1 MGTLGN
7 RQLGQWDTPWCKGYE
22 ILQINLLLTG
32 SQISPA
38 IQKEPIEKQEQ
49 DAGNKGSCG
58 ILGNMTTI
66 CNEEILIAAMNASCQ
81 KGRLKE
87 TLEILRVMHQQGVPV
102 DSTTYSSLLQ
112 VCINSKSLKN
122 GKRVHALM
130 IKISLKP
137 EIFIWNRLV
146 DMYAK
151 CGSLVDARQMFNK
164 MLIRNMFSWNTI
176 IAGYAKCGN
185 MEDAQKLFETM
196 PERNEVSWNSMIAG
210 YSQHG
215 NAEEA
220 LKLFWEMQRKGVKVN
235 NFAYASIGRAC
246 ASLTAL
252 EQGKKTYA
260 DIVKTGLYSD
270 VYLGSALVDMYAK
283 CGSIKDARLVFDE
296 MPERNVVSWNGMI
309 AGYDQNGDSD
319 EALKLLHKM
328 RMEDLRPDQ
337 FTFATIVSACANLS
351 ALEQGKQRMLA
362 KVFDKMLARD
372 VVSWTAIIAGYAKC
386 ASIKEAHHLFDDMPE
401 RNVVSWNAIIA
412 RYAQNGHSE
421 DTLKLFRQMKQEN
434 VLPTHYT
441 FGNVLSVC
449 AGLATLE
456 LGKQVHVHIIKAGF
470 QFKSGTDSDVFVGN
484 SLVDMYAKCGSVD
497 NACQAFNS
505 ILERD
510 GVSWNAMIVG
520 YAQNGHGKE
529 ALELFQQMLQAGMM
543 PDHITFIGVLS
554 ACSHP
559 GLVDEG
565 RHYFDSMTRDH
576 CITPLSDHYACMIDL
591 LGRAGYLDEAE
602 DFINNMPFKPDAIM
616 WGALLGACRIHGDLE
631 LGKWAAELIFELD
644 PQNSGPYV
652 LLSNIYAEAG
662 MWGDADKVRKMMKD
676 RGVQKKPGCSWI
688 EVNSRLHVFTVEDT
702 SHPQA
707 EEIYAS
713 LERLAVQ
720 MKEEGYVPNTKYV
733 LHDVGDDHKEHVL
746 SYHSEKLAI
755 AFGLM
760 STPPGA
766 LIGVVKNL
774 RVCGDCHTAIKLIS
788 KVVGRAIIARDTSR
802 FHHFKDGLCS
812 YRDYW

>member
-1 MGTLGN
+1 
-7 RQLGQWDTPWCKGYE
+7 
-22 ILQINLLLTG
+22 
-32 SQISPA
+32 
-38 IQKEPIEKQEQ
+38 
-49 DAGNKGSCG
+49 
-58 ILGNMTTI
+58 MTTI
-66 CNEEILIAAMNASCQ
+66 CDEEILKAAMNASCQ

-87 TLEILRVMHQQGVPV
+87 MREILRIIHQQGVPV

-130 IKISLKP
+130 IKSSLKT

-151 CGSLVDARQMFNK
+151 CGSLVDARHMFNK
-164 MLIRNMFSWNTI
+164 MLIRNLFSWNTI

-215 NAEEA
+215 NGEEA
-220 LKLFWEMQRKGVKVN
+220 LKIFWEMQRKGVKVN
-235 NFAYASIGRAC
+235 NFAYASIVRAC
-246 ASLTAL
+246 ASLMAL
-252 EQGKKTYA
+252 EQGKQIHA
-260 DIVKTGLYSD
+260 DIVKNGLYSD

-283 CGSIKDARLVFDE
+283 CGSIEDARLVFDE

-309 AGYDQNGDSD
+309 AGYDQNGGSD
-319 EALKLLHKM
+319 EALKLFHKM

-351 ALEQGKQRMLA
+351 ALEQGKQVHAHVIRVNYVSDIFLENALIDMYA
-362 KVFDKMLARD
+362 KCEKIEDARQVFDKMPARD
-372 VVSWTAIIAGYAKC
+372 VVSWTAMIAGYAKC
-386 ASIKEAHHLFDDMPE
+386 ASIKEAHHLFDEMPG

-412 RYAQNGHSE
+412 GYAQNGHSE
-421 DTLKLFRQMKQEN
+421 DALKLFRQMKQKN

-441 FGNVLSVC
+441 FGNVLSAC

-456 LGKQVHVHIIKAGF
+456 LGKQVHAHIIKAGF

-497 NACQAFNS
+497 NACQAFNN

-510 GVSWNAMIVG
+510 RVSWNAMIVG

-529 ALELFQQMLQAGMM
+529 ALELFQQMLQSGIM

-554 ACSHP
+554 ACSHA

-565 RHYFDSMTRDH
+565 HHYFDSMTRDH

-591 LGRAGYLDEAE
+591 LGRAGHLDKAE
-602 DFINNMPFKPDAIM
+602 NFINNMPFKPDAIM
-616 WGALLGACRIHGDLE
+616 WGALLGACRIHGDVE
-631 LGKWAAELIFELD
+631 LGRWAAEHIFELD

-652 LLSNIYAEAG
+652 LLSNIYVEAG

-688 EVNSRLHVFTVEDT
+688 EVNNRLHIFTVEDT
-702 SHPQA
+702 SHPQT

-713 LERLAVQ
+713 LERLAGQ
-720 MKEEGYVPNTKYV
+720 MKEAGYVPNTKYV
-733 LHDVGDDHKEHVL
+733 LRDVGDDQKEHVL

-760 STPPGA
+760 STPPGV
-766 LIGVVKNL
+766 LIRVVKNL
-774 RVCGDCHTAIKLIS
+774 RVCGDCHAAIKLIS
-788 KVVGRAIIARDTSR
+788 KVVGRAIIVRDTSR

-812 YRDYW
+812 CRDYW